1 MAVLPINS
9 TLLYTG
15 RSGLKKITGEIFY
28 KKKGFPHLLV
38 RFSIKKG
45 FSSPAA
51 LRSSEHLNLTETKV
65 LSVGTVISISF
76 YCLVQ
81 LL

>member
-15 RSGLKKITGEIFY
+15 RSGLKKITSEIFY
-28 KKKGFPHLLV
+28 KKKGLSP
-38 RFSIKKG
+38 
-45 FSSPAA
+45 PAA

-65 LSVGTVISISF
+65 LSVGTIISISF